1 MQFTFDLPMPIGF
14 GTRSVIRKG
23 GLLRL
28 GNYSLRAAILLSL
41 IGVFASPCVL
51 AYDPT
56 TALGSLGQTELQQR
70 TGDAVQT
77 VCGQLGQLPDRSS
90 LQDDLFDRCG
100 NMVGNAS
107 VLTGGGPAEA
117 KSLGWTTDAEVAAV
131 VQTVANEELAATRT
145 MATQLGSGQA
155 NIGINRL
162 QSLRRGVRFSAFGNG
177 ISIFEGIAD
186 SDPGARDQQMP
197 RGGAAGDPLAGSW
210 GFFANANYAT
220 GDRDRTDRED
230 EFDYDAYGATV
241 GADYR
246 LDDNNIVGGMVGYG
260 NVDADFD
267 SNGNFT
273 SSPNDS
279 PGGKVDADSW
289 GIALYG
295 THYQDNFYIDGL
307 IGYTRT
313 DYDMRRK
320 ISLPLGPNPGDSEAA
335 IATKR
340 TARGDTDSD
349 SFTIGVG
356 GGLDLQAGS
365 LTYGPFARLTYQETK
380 IDDYKENNAG
390 GLNLTVDDQDWDSL
404 TSTLGAGASYA
415 SSQGWG
421 VLIPFARVAW
431 VHEFENDSQSMK
443 AFYTVDPQQNNLV
456 ARTDNPDR
464 NYFELGL
471 GVSAVVRGGLQAF
484 FDYQTLLGYSDLTDH
499 IFTVGIRSEL

>member
-1 MQFTFDLPMPIGF
+1 M
-14 GTRSVIRKG
+14 
-23 GLLRL
+23 
-28 GNYSLRAAILLSL
+28 

-70 TGDAVQT
+70 TGDVVQT

-117 KSLGWTTDAEVAAV
+117 KSLGWTEDAQVAAV

-155 NIGINRL
+155 NIGITRL

-177 ISIFEGIAD
+177 VSIFEGIAD
-186 SDPGARDQQMP
+186 SDTGPRDEQTP
-197 RGGAAGDPLAGSW
+197 YGGAAGDALAGGW
-210 GFFANANYAT
+210 GFFVNANYAT

-267 SNGNFT
+267 SNNNFST
-273 SSPNDS
+273 SPGDS

-295 THYQDNFYIDGL
+295 THYQENFYIDGL

-313 DYDMRRK
+313 DYDMKRK
-320 ISLPLGPNPGDSEAA
+320 ISLPLGPDPGDSAAA
-335 IATKR
+335 IATNR

-349 SFTIGVG
+349 SFTVGVG

-365 LTYGPFARLTYQETK
+365 ITYGPFARLTYQETK
-380 IDDYKENNAG
+380 IDDYKENNAE

-404 TSTLGAGASYA
+404 TSTLGGGASYA
-415 SSQGWG
+415 SSQDWG

-431 VHEFENDSQSMK
+431 VHEFENDSQKMK

-456 ARTDNPDR
+456 AQTDDPDR
-464 NYFELGL
+464 DYFELGI
-471 GVSAVVRGGLQAF
+471 GVSAVMRGGLQAF
-484 FDYQTLLGYSDLTDH
+484 FDYQTLLGYRDLTDH
-499 IFTVGIRSEL
+499 VFTIGIRSEL